1 MAERTSKNWWEL
13 TFEELLQL
21 PPDKLREALRE
32 SALHAKNIWL
42 LPKDD
47 PMFQEISQE
56 WLIFT
61 LPRFYHSK
69 DDTMDGS
76 EDSET

>member
-1 MAERTSKNWWEL
+1 MEKRTSKNWWEL

-32 SALHAKNIWL
+32 SALHADDVWLIPKN
-42 LPKDD
+42 D
-47 PMFQEISQE
+47 PLFQEISQE

-61 LPRFYHSK
+61 LPRSDRSK
-69 DDTMDGS
+69 NDTTDGS

>member
-1 MAERTSKNWWEL
+1 MEKRTSKNLWEL

-32 SALHAKNIWL
+32 SALHAENVWL

-47 PMFQEISQE
+47 PLFQEISQE

-61 LPRFYHSK
+61 LPRSDRSK
-69 DDTMDGS
+69 NDTTNGS
-76 EDSET
+76 ENSET

>member
-1 MAERTSKNWWEL
+1 MPKEKRTSKSYKDL
-13 TFEELLQL
+13 TLEELLQL

-32 SALHAKNIWL
+32 SALHSKNIWL
-42 LPKDD
+42 PPKDD
-47 PMFQEISQE
+47 PIFQE

-61 LPRFYHSK
+61 LPRFDHSK
-69 DDTMDGS
+69 DDTTDGS